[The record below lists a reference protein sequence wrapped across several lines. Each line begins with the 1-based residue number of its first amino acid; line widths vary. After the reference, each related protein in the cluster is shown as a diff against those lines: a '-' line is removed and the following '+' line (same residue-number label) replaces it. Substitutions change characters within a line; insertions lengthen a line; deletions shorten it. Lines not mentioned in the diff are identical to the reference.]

1 MAQRDYY
8 EVLGLGRGASDQEI
22 KSSYRKMAMQYH
34 PDRNPDDPTAE
45 EKFKEAA
52 EAYDVLSN
60 PDKRARYDQYG
71 HAGVNGG
78 PGGGAHH
85 FTDINDIFSAF
96 GDIFGGSVFGDMFGG
111 GQRRGGRRQR
121 GEAGSDLRIRMPL
134 TLEEIASGV
143 EKTIKL
149 RHQKTCTTCNGSG
162 AAEGSSYDTCGACQ
176 GSGEVRQ
183 VSRSVFG
190 QFVSVAPCA
199 ACSGTGEV
207 LTSQCEPCHGEGRIE
222 GESNVKVT
230 IPAGVHTGNYLTV
243 TGKGHAGRRGGPSGD
258 AMVVVEEL
266 EHELFE
272 RQDDDVYTDVVV
284 DFPTA
289 ALGGDIEV
297 PTLEGTSVL
306 TIEPGTQPG
315 SLLRMKGKGI
325 PHLNARGKGDQIVR
339 FNVFVPTSLNSQ
351 EKKALKELSDSKH
364 FTPPAKRERRAFFER
379 VKEAFS

>member
-8 EVLGLGRGASDQEI
+8 EVLGLGRGATEQEI
-22 KSSYRKMAMQYH
+22 KSSYRKMAMQFH

-149 RHQKTCTTCNGSG
+149 RHQKACTTCNGSG
-162 AAEGSSYDTCGACQ
+162 AAEGSNYDTCGSCQ

-207 LTSQCEPCHGEGRIE
+207 LTAMCEPCHGEGRVE

-243 TGKGHAGRRGGPSGD
+243 TGKGNAGRRGGPSG
-258 AMVVVEEL
+258 
-266 EHELFE
+266 
-272 RQDDDVYTDVVV
+272 
-284 DFPTA
+284 
-289 ALGGDIEV
+289 
-297 PTLEGTSVL
+297 
-306 TIEPGTQPG
+306 
-315 SLLRMKGKGI
+315 
-325 PHLNARGKGDQIVR
+325 
-339 FNVFVPTSLNSQ
+339 
-351 EKKALKELSDSKH
+351 
-364 FTPPAKRERRAFFER
+364 
-379 VKEAFS
+379 